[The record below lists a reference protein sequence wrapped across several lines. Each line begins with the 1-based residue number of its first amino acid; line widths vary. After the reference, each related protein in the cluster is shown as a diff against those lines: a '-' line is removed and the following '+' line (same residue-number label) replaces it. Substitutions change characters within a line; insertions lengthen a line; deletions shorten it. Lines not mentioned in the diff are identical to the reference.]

1 MSEPNTSATKKKVG
15 LAPATVHTLTELAQT
30 TPDSTVS
37 RILHRNPAGNITV
50 FAFGAGQGLS
60 PHTAPFDAYVQVLSG
75 VAEVVI
81 AGEPLTLQAG
91 QCVLMPA
98 HVEHSVHAPQDFQ
111 MLLVM
116 LRG

>member
-1 MSEPNTSATKKKVG
+1 MSDAARPTKRRG
-15 LAPATVHTLTELAQT
+15 LPAGEVHTLTDLVRI

-75 VAEVVI
+75 TAEVTI
-81 AGEPLTLQAG
+81 AGVQQVVGAG

-98 HVEHSVHAPQDFQ
+98 NVEHSLHAPEDFR